1 MVGPRTVTVA
11 TDGARIVATVRGEGP
26 LVVLVPSL
34 GRGATDFDD
43 LATRL
48 AAAGYTA
55 AAVDPRNAG
64 ESCGGTEN
72 LTLHNYAADVAAVID
87 ELGGPAHVVGHAF
100 GNRVTRCLA
109 TDRPQLV
116 TSITLLAAG
125 GLVEPAPEN
134 REALKRSFKTDLPEA
149 EHLEAV
155 STAFFAPG
163 NDSRAWQDGWWP
175 CVSAAQSMA
184 NRATPRE
191 EWWHGGAAPMLVIQG
206 LDDVIAR
213 PENGRSLRDEMPD
226 RVSLVELENAGHA
239 LLPEQPDA
247 ITDHL
252 LAFLVQNTSVPA

>member
-1 MVGPRTVTVA
+1 MAGPRTVTVA

-34 GRGATDFDD
+34 GRGAADFDD

-55 AAVDPRNAG
+55 VAVDPRNAG

-72 LTLHNYAADVAAVID
+72 LTLHNYAADVGAVID
-87 ELGGPAHVVGHAF
+87 ELGGPAHIVGHAF
-100 GNRVTRCLA
+100 GNRVSRCLA
-109 TDRPQLV
+109 ADRPELV

-134 REALKRSFKTDLPEA
+134 REALKRSFKTDLPEV

-155 STAFFAPG
+155 HTAFFAPG
-163 NDSRAWQDGWWP
+163 NDPRAWQDGWWP

-184 NRATPRE
+184 NRATPRD
-191 EWWHGGAAPMLVIQG
+191 EWWYGGVAPMLVIQG
-206 LDDVIAR
+206 LDDVIAL
-213 PENGRSLRDEMPD
+213 PQNGRSLRDEMPG

-239 LLPEQPDA
+239 LLPEQPEA
-247 ITDHL
+247 ITRL
-252 LAFLVQNTSVPA
+252 ILAFLASHTAVAV